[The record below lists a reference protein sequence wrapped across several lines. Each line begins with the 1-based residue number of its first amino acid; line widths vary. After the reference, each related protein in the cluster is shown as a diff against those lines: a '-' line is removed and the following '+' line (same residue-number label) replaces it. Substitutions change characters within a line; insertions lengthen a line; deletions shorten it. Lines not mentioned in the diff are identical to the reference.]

1 MNFLNQT
8 PILVWVPAMK
18 IIVIALVV
26 TFIVLFILAIA
37 KGSEILGGL
46 ALIFLLFSIFAAGI
60 ADSCGIPSGRYKYEV
75 TLNEGYDVKQ
85 LQEDYDIIKQRGL
98 IYEIEDKIR

>member
-8 PILVWVPAMK
+8 PITVWVPAMK
-18 IIVIALVV
+18 VVVIALAVV
-26 TFIVLFILAIA
+26 FIMLVILAIA

-46 ALIFLLFSIFAAGI
+46 AIIFLMFSVFAAGV
-60 ADSCGIPSGRYKYEV
+60 ADDRRVPSGRYKYEV

-85 LQEDYDIIKQRGL
+85 LQEDYDIINQRGL
-98 IYEIEDKIR
+98 IYEIEDKVR

>member
-18 IIVIALVV
+18 IVVIAMVV
-26 TFIVLFILAIA
+26 IFITLIILAIA

-46 ALIFLLFSIFAAGI
+46 ALIFLLFSVFAAGI
-60 ADSCGIPSGRYKYEV
+60 ADSCGVPSGRYKYEV

-98 IYEIEDKIR
+98 IYEIEDKVK